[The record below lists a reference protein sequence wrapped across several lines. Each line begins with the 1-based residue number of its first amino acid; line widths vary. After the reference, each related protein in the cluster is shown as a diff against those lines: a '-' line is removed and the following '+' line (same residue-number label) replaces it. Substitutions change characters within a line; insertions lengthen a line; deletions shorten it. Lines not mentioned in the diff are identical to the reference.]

1 MSRFNLMPPTE
12 NISNCCEAES
22 SLAHAL
28 KALGHPVRLEM
39 IRQLVMRD
47 RCCGGDF
54 CDCLPLAQSTIS
66 QHLELL
72 KQAGI
77 VDWQQ
82 QGTRSIY
89 TLNKERLAHLSQ
101 ALNDLAI
108 PQSVSK
114 SPESKA

>member
-1 MSRFNLMPPTE
+1 MQDQSSAAKQCPVNGE
-12 NISNCCEAES
+12 IAEAF
-22 SLAHAL
+22 
-28 KALGHPVRLEM
+28 KALGHPVRLEI
-39 IRQLVMRD
+39 IRQLVLRD

-72 KQAGI
+72 KQAGV

-89 TLNKERLAHLSQ
+89 TLNRARLSWLAGKLQELARLPH
-101 ALNDLAI
+101 AADLAL
-108 PQSVSK
+108 QS
-114 SPESKA
+114 ESRK